1 LSGTILQVVTDN
13 DRRGAQVFATDLHHA
28 LVARGRDVRTVALAG
43 GAVGGL
49 EWPVLGPGRRHPS
62 TIRALRTEATRAS
75 VVIAHGS
82 TTLPLCALVR
92 PTTRTPFVYR
102 QISESLFWASTWSRR
117 LRVRTALRA
126 SSRVVALWEGAS
138 ATLTD
143 TLGVRAGKIRIV
155 PNGVPSSGFPRI
167 EPGER
172 SSARVELGLPV
183 DDPVVLS
190 IGALAPEKGVDLAVR
205 ATSGLPSTHLLVAG
219 DGPERAS
226 LEALADEVAPGRV
239 TFTGS
244 VRDPRICFAAAD
256 VVVLPSR
263 GGDSMPAVLIEA
275 GFLGLPSV
283 ATPVEGIVEILD
295 HGRAGELVTRD
306 DVASLQSGLARV
318 LDDPGHAARLA
329 TAARDRCLA
338 NYDIDVVAAEWDR
351 VLREVERSVTS

>member
-1 LSGTILQVVTDN
+1 MSGTILQVVTDN

-28 LVARGRDVRTVALAG
+28 LVARGRDVRTVALAS

-49 EWPVLGPGRRHPS
+49 DWPVLGPGRRHPS
-62 TIRALRTEATRAS
+62 TIRALRDETRRAS

-102 QISESLFWASTWSRR
+102 QISESLFWASTRSRR
-117 LRVRTALRA
+117 LRVRVALRA
-126 SSRVVALWEGAS
+126 SARVVALWEGAS

-143 TLGVRAGKIRIV
+143 TLGVPPSKVRIV
-155 PNGVPSSGFPRI
+155 PNGVPSAGFPPI
-167 EPGER
+167 DAAER
-172 SSARVELGLPV
+172 SNARGELGLPA
-183 DDPVVLS
+183 DDRVVLS

-219 DGPERAS
+219 DGPERVS
-226 LEALADEVAPGRV
+226 LEALAHQVAPHRV
-239 TFTGS
+239 TFAGS
-244 VRDPRICFAAAD
+244 VRDPRVCFAAAD

-275 GFLGLPSV
+275 GFLGIPAV

-318 LDDPGHAARLA
+318 LDDPDHATQLADAARE
-329 TAARDRCLA
+329 RCLA
-338 NYDIDVVAAEWDR
+338 NYDIDVVAAKWER
-351 VLREVERSVTS
+351 VLREVERDITS

>member
-1 LSGTILQVVTDN
+1 VPGTILQVVTDN

-28 LVARGRDVRTVALAG
+28 LVARGRDVRTVALAR

-49 EWPVLGPGRRHPS
+49 DWPVLGPSRRHPS
-62 TIRALRTEATRAS
+62 TIRALRAEATRAA

-126 SSRVVALWEGAS
+126 SARVVALWEGAS

-143 TLGVRAGKIRIV
+143 TLGVRSNKIRIV
-155 PNGVPSSGFPRI
+155 PNGVPSAGFPPI
-167 EPGER
+167 EAGER
-172 SSARVELGLPV
+172 ASARVELGLPA
-183 DDPVVLS
+183 DDRVVLS

-205 ATSGLPSTHLLVAG
+205 ATSGLASTHLLVAG

-226 LEALADEVAPGRV
+226 LEALAHEVAPDRV
-239 TFTGS
+239 TFAGS
-244 VRDPRICFAAAD
+244 VRDPRVCFAAAD

-318 LDDPGHAARLA
+318 LDDPGHAAQLA
-329 TAARDRCLA
+329 IAARDRCLA
-338 NYDIDVVAAEWDR
+338 NYDIDVVAAGWDR
-351 VLREVERSVTS
+351 VLREVERDVTS